1 MTVEEIVKNYGR
13 SISEKLADFLFA
25 DVGDSDDIALI
36 KGFLAADDTEKKLK
50 YGDMLNTDTKRV
62 GIFLDGN
69 QYIIASDGKTVH
81 IIDAVA
87 EEFGSSHAETFV
99 TLAEMYFLLD
109 HKEEFI
115 HYVKER

>member
-1 MTVEEIVKNYGR
+1 M
-13 SISEKLADFLFA
+13 
-25 DVGDSDDIALI
+25 LI
-36 KGFLAADDTEKKLK
+36 
-50 YGDMLNTDTKRV
+50 TDTKHV

-81 IIDAVA
+81 IIDTVA
-87 EEFGSSHAETFV
+87 EEFGSSHAELFV
-99 TLAEMYFLLD
+99 TLAEMYFLLG